1 MFFVVFTAHQ
11 YSVHALLPKTFAQK
25 VYMFF
30 VVFTAHQYSVHALL
44 PKTFAQ
50 KVYIFFVVFTAHQYS
65 VQLYMLCCLK
75 HLRKRSIYFL
85 SSLLPTS
92 TVYNC
97 TCSVA

>member
-1 MFFVVFTAHQ
+1 MFFVVFTADQ

-75 HLRKRSIYFL
+75 HLRKRPIYFCTQKVKN
-85 SSLLPTS
+85 SLQYS
-92 TVYNC
+92 
-97 TCSVA
+97 